1 MHAGPQAAQPLFL
14 LHAWRLHLPRPPC
27 TGPTLHGGQQH
38 ARRGRPPPGRWEG
51 GKLFTEHAP
60 PVHFWGGGRAPGR
73 ALINVWGVFA
83 TWLAAWELGE
93 AVPRRRSRKD
103 YEMAKKERK
112 KKKKKLPCGLDVPTP
127 RACPPPAPETLRALP
142 RMLKDL
148 SYPWMRVR
156 CRLAAKMTGRR
167 CRGWRR
173 LQTNKKMAYAGC
185 RARAHAH
192 SSRHP
197 PTPARPPR
205 PPRSAGPP
213 SAPPAPGWRPP
224 RPPGPRSCRPARPRQ
239 ALRRGPGRD
248 HPGRL
253 AAAAAVPRPKNA
265 PCNAAPRPFRPG

>member
-14 LHAWRLHLPRPPC
+14 LHAWRLHHPRPPC

-60 PVHFWGGGRAPGR
+60 PVHFGGGGGAPGR

-127 RACPPPAPETLRALP
+127 RACPPPAPETLCALP

-148 SYPWMRVR
+148 SYPWVRVR

-192 SSRHP
+192 SSLHP
-197 PTPARPPR
+197 PTPPAHPVRH
-205 PPRSAGPP
+205 AQQGH
-213 SAPPAPGWRPP
+213 PPAR
-224 RPPGPRSCRPARPRQ
+224 ARQ

-265 PCNAAPRPFRPG
+265 PCNAAPRPFHPG